1 MAPII
6 ISCGCGAA
14 FLTSF
19 LITCNKKRSVTG
31 VFNKA
36 TVSVFFI
43 ITAVIGLFKSTDSS
57 VIQYGLFT
65 IIGLI
70 FGLLGDIFL
79 DQKWVYPD
87 DMAKYLNC
95 GFIVFGIGH
104 IVYIT
109 SMFRFYSLGL
119 KDIIF
124 PAVFMV
130 VVWIASTV
138 IGKLQHQVYGQF
150 KLILNIYTVI
160 IAFMVGTSLWLA
172 FTHYSICTLV
182 YAIGAVF
189 FLLSDLILSPMYF
202 KEGSNTPINMILNH
216 ITYYIGQYMISLS
229 IFFIAK

>member
-1 MAPII
+1 MLPII
-6 ISCGCGAA
+6 LSCGCGAA
-14 FLTSF
+14 ALTSF

-43 ITAVIGLFKSTDSS
+43 ITAVIGLFNVINSS
-57 VIQYGLFT
+57 IVQYGLFT
-65 IIGLI
+65 ICGLV

-87 DMAKYLNC
+87 DNAKYLNC

-104 IVYIT
+104 IIYT
-109 SMFRFYSLGL
+109 FSMFRFYSLGI
-119 KDIIF
+119 KDVIF
-124 PAVFMV
+124 PAAFMV
-130 VVWIASTV
+130 VVWVASTI
-138 IGKLQHQVYGQF
+138 IGKLQHQVYGEF
-150 KLILNIYTVI
+150 KLILNIYTVV
-160 IAFMVGTSLWLA
+160 IAFMVGTSIWLA
-172 FTHYSICTLV
+172 ITQFSVATLV

-202 KEGSNTPINMILNH
+202 KEGSNTPINMVLNH
-216 ITYYIGQYMISLS
+216 ITYYIGQYMIALS